1 MLGGT
6 FSGAPLE
13 GPTGGLNLG
22 PHWGPQN
29 RPPVGASSGASPFLG
44 NVTGSKDG
52 AFDDRW
58 IGLPSLRR
66 STWRRPGP
74 DGASDDRW
82 TGLPSLRRSTWRRL
96 WRSRKR
102 VTLLDWN
109 RGDWDGARY
118 LTCFTRLPTSDS
130 PEPSFE
136 PVQRPLTN
144 RWAAISS
151 PGTAAVPS
159 HRGQVEDV
167 EKKSATTK
175 NETRK

>member
-1 MLGGT
+1 MDWAA
-6 FSGAPLE
+6 FSAAVNLEAPRP
-13 GPTGGLNLG
+13 G
-22 PHWGPQN
+22 WG
-29 RPPVGASSGASPFLG
+29 
-44 NVTGSKDG
+44 
-52 AFDDRW
+52 
-58 IGLPSLRR
+58 LRR
-66 STWRRPGP
+66 SMDWAAFSAAVNLEAPRRSRMRVTLPSP
-74 DGASDDRW
+74 SISSWTRW
-82 TGLPSLRRSTWRRL
+82 TGLPSLRRTGRSTWRRL

>member
-1 MLGGT
+1 MLSPATSVTT
-6 FSGAPLE
+6 FAGPLFKS
-13 GPTGGLNLG
+13 
-22 PHWGPQN
+22 H
-29 RPPVGASSGASPFLG
+29 FHG

-58 IGLPSLRR
+58 I
-66 STWRRPGP
+66 
-74 DGASDDRW
+74 
-82 TGLPSLRRSTWRRL
+82 GLPSLRRSTWRRL

-144 RWAAISS
+144 RWVAISS